1 MAVAGA
7 VGGQVLGG
15 AISYGLQKDAQANQR
30 KILQNQKQWLVA
42 DLRAAGLNPILA
54 AGGLGGQVAG
64 SGGIAS
70 PSSGHDLGEAF
81 RKGNIFKHLKAK
93 AREDAVTAKNTAAQS
108 MWDAKTAMHVST
120 QQSDQAIIKQ
130 LERVQSTAR
139 HTNVMEGIGAR
150 TELDAAGIPSFGLKG
165 SDMRKFNAIIQ
176 QLRGK
181 DQTGAGKE

>member
-108 MWDAKTAMHVST
+108 MWDAKTAMHV
-120 QQSDQAIIKQ
+120 
-130 LERVQSTAR
+130 RVQSTAR